1 MSDIEQQLQD
11 ITGLISLPEIFLK
24 LRRLMD
30 DDASDINDFAAV
42 IIVDPNLSSRVLK
55 LVNSAYFGFPEPVD
69 SITRAINMIGIDPLY
84 NLALSVSAI
93 SSLDLPNDIL
103 PLKPFW
109 HRSLYTGVLSQQLAL
124 QLKLERSDRL
134 FLAGLLHETG
144 HLILCAKLQ
153 DYARESIR
161 VSLQSGRSIHEVQ
174 HRMLGCHYGDIGA
187 MLLGN
192 WNLSSELQS
201 LVRYQPTPTAATRC
215 RVETA
220 ILHLA
225 HAYSS
230 QNTVA
235 VSADA
240 DSLIAPEVRALIK
253 LDQDEINH
261 SLEMARLISI
271 DVRNEILS

>member
-1 MSDIEQQLQD
+1 MSDIAQQLQD
-11 ITGLISLPEIFLK
+11 ITGLISLPEVFLK

-42 IIVDPNLSSRVLK
+42 IIVDPNLSSPILK
-55 LVNSAYFGFPEPVD
+55 MVNSAYFGFPEPID
-69 SITRAINMIGIDPLY
+69 SITRAINMIGVDQLY
-84 NLALSVSAI
+84 NLALSVSAM

-124 QLKLERSDRL
+124 QLKLERSDLL

-144 HLILCAKLQ
+144 HLVLCARLP

-161 VSLQSGRSIHEVQ
+161 VSVQSGRSIHEVQ

-192 WNLSSELQS
+192 WNLSEELQA
-201 LVRYQPTPTAATRC
+201 LVRYQPTPTAATRH

-220 ILHLA
+220 VLHLA
-225 HAYSS
+225 RAYAG
-230 QNTVA
+230 QNPVA
-235 VSADA
+235 VSAAA
-240 DSLIAPEVRALIK
+240 DSLIAPEVRALIE
-253 LDQDEINH
+253 LDQDEINQ

-271 DVRNEILS
+271 DVRNEMLT

>member
-1 MSDIEQQLQD
+1 MSDIKQQLED
-11 ITGLISLPEIFLK
+11 ITGLISLPEVFLK

-30 DDASDINDFAAV
+30 DDASGINDFADV

-55 LVNSAYFGFPEPVD
+55 MVNSAYFGFPEPID
-69 SITRAINMIGIDPLY
+69 SITRAINMIGIDQLY

-109 HRSLYTGVLSQQLAL
+109 HRSLYTGVLSQQLAI

-144 HLILCAKLQ
+144 HLVLCARLP

-187 MLLGN
+187 MLLAN
-192 WNLSSELQS
+192 WNLSAELQT
-201 LVRYQPTPTAATRC
+201 LVRYQPTPTAAIQC

-220 ILHLA
+220 LLHLA
-225 HAYSS
+225 HAYAS
-230 QNTVA
+230 QNTV
-235 VSADA
+235 VISADA
-240 DSLIAPEVRALIK
+240 DSLIAPEVRALIE
-253 LDQDEINH
+253 LDQNEINQA
-261 SLEMARLISI
+261 LEMARLISV
-271 DVRNEILS
+271 DVRNGILT